1 MTLISELF
9 GQSPFGPLV
18 EHARKVHECVKQVI
32 PLTEALIEENYERI
46 HQLQDEVSR
55 LEYEADRIKFD
66 IREHLPRQFFL
77 PVDREDLDRYLH
89 YQDNIADFVED
100 YAVILFIRRTRVHPA
115 VVSLLRELVQQ
126 VVRVSNQMLEVAE
139 DMLNLVESS
148 FSGAEAR
155 HVLKKISGLGEG
167 EWLAD
172 RIQRRLSMK
181 IYEMESELD
190 PITILFY
197 EKMLKTLGAIA
208 NAAENTGDMLR
219 SMIVKR

>member
-1 MTLISELF
+1 MTLISDLF

-18 EHARKVHECVKQVI
+18 EHARKVHECVKLI
-32 PLTEALIEENYERI
+32 EPLTEAAIREDHEEI
-46 HQLQDEVSR
+46 HRLQDEVSR
-55 LEYEADRIKFD
+55 LEYEADKIKFD

-77 PVDREDLDRYLH
+77 PVDRADLDRYLH
-89 YQDNIADFVED
+89 FQDNIADFVED
-100 YAVILFIRRTRVHPA
+100 FAVILLIRQTKIHAAIVP
-115 VVSLLRELVQQ
+115 LLKELVDQ

-139 DMLNLVESS
+139 GMLNLVESS

-155 HVLKKISGLGEG
+155 SVLGKISGLGEG
-167 EWLAD
+167 EWLCD

-190 PITILFY
+190 PITIMFY
-197 EKMLKTLGAIA
+197 EKMLRTLGLIA

-219 SMIVKR
+219 MMIVKR

>member
-18 EHARKVHECVKQVI
+18 EHARKVHECVEQI
-32 PLTEALIEENYERI
+32 EPLTEAMIARDYDRV
-46 HQLQDEVSR
+46 HRLQDEVSR

-66 IREHLPRQFFL
+66 IREHLPRQLFL
-77 PVDREDLDRYLH
+77 PVDRADLERYLH

-100 YAVILFIRRTRVHPA
+100 YAVILFIRRTPIREGIVDLLRQLVRQ
-115 VVSLLRELVQQ
+115 VVS
-126 VVRVSNQMLEVAE
+126 VSNQMLGVAE
-139 DMLNLVESS
+139 GMLDLVESS

-155 HVLKKISGLGEG
+155 NVLERVAKLNQG
-167 EWLAD
+167 EWMAD
-172 RIQRRLSMK
+172 RIQRRLSIK

-197 EKMLKTLGAIA
+197 EKMLKALGAIA

-219 SMIVKR
+219 AMIVKR